1 MGWWIVLTGGISPIP
16 YKVVSIAA
24 GVAQVSFP
32 VFLMASAL
40 SRAARF
46 AAFALVFWYF
56 GPQVEKFLSRYKALV
71 GVMVTVLL
79 AAGFV
84 AIFWLR

>member
-1 MGWWIVLTGGISPIP
+1 
-16 YKVVSIAA
+16 
-24 GVAQVSFP
+24 
-32 VFLMASAL
+32 MASAL

-79 AAGFV
+79 VAGFV